1 MGFNDCDDAI
11 EDLSDWHLEFLLISV
26 AVCLIGALL
35 VNPLIIFIILLKNKF
50 RQETRYLLL
59 ANLMLSDLVFLC
71 LNSCVSITLT
81 ICYCSAILTITLMA
95 IDTFLAVSLP
105 LRYISLMP
113 PSRTIKLL
121 IVIWV
126 VASVYPIFLL
136 VVILVVESYPE
147 MNHQSCLLPL
157 ALDSKTLGN
166 GLVISIHIF
175 LVSGALVCLAV
186 IIYCY
191 VMLYYNTKRS
201 GIWDNLYSRARVTLL
216 IHTTLF
222 FLYFAPGLFLVWLSS
237 VNSEV
242 FMMLPRMLCPY
253 LYGLRYRD
261 IAKRIKRS
269 FLVKQ
274 HSVRSMNAWY
284 ISGHGDSQ

>member
-1 MGFNDCDDAI
+1 MILRRIGVPHVTESISTLSGDIVISNADSNDCDDAI

-71 LNSCVSITLT
+71 LNSCVSISNGAHWHMPMLLCDFFIAALT

-222 FLYFAPGLFLVWLSS
+222 FLYFAPGLFLPLS
-237 VNSEV
+237 
-242 FMMLPRMLCPY
+242 
-253 LYGLRYRD
+253 
-261 IAKRIKRS
+261 
-269 FLVKQ
+269 
-274 HSVRSMNAWY
+274 
-284 ISGHGDSQ
+284 